1 MSRWWTG
8 EEEMTSPGLNAATLI
23 VTEWNR
29 WVSKVLPRIRENT
42 RGDGKTLAVH
52 TDIICLI
59 TWAKVQ
65 EFLRLNS
72 QYNKNT
78 MFVATKGRCTVIVN
92 STHYYTPQWQ
102 RHLWSPHYSLFL
114 PYFPQNWH
122 QMFWF
127 LFFLIFLVFFLLCP
141 NFTR

>member
-59 TWAKVQ
+59 TRAKVQ

-92 STHYYTPQWQ
+92 STHYYTKNSTLLSDNGTYEA
-102 RHLWSPHYSLFL
+102 HTTVCFCLIF
-114 PYFPQNWH
+114 QNWH

-127 LFFLIFLVFFLLCP
+127 LFFLIFLVFFSSLS
-141 NFTR
+141 